1 MKLRIPDFY
10 DSFHC
15 TGSECP
21 DNCCIGWELDI
32 DEDTYEYYKNVP
44 GEFGDRLR
52 ANMESARDA
61 GDSTDVL
68 GDGSDARRSFKL
80 EVSGRC
86 PFLNKKDLCDIVLNL
101 GEEALCRLCTD
112 YPRYTFEWGG
122 VTEKSLT
129 LSCL

>member
-15 TGSECP
+15 IGSECP

-52 ANMESARDA
+52 ANMENARDA
-61 GDSTDVL
+61 G
-68 GDGSDARRSFKL
+68 GI
-80 EVSGRC
+80 
-86 PFLNKKDLCDIVLNL
+86 P
-101 GEEALCRLCTD
+101 
-112 YPRYTFEWGG
+112 
-122 VTEKSLT
+122 
-129 LSCL
+129 